1 MNYSVISLMCLSDFS
16 SLLLPAAA
24 YDMGTLYTKK
34 KNQTGKTSYKYIAFS
49 PLYSDN

>member
-24 YDMGTLYTKK
+24 YDMGILYKK
-34 KNQTGKTSYKYIAFS
+34 SDCGKTYKYMAFS